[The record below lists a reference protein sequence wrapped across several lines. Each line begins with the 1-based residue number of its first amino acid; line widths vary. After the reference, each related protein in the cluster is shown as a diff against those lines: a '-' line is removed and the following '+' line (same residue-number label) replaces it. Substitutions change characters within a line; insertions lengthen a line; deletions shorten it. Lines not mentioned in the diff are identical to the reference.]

1 MSSDTY
7 TRNYIDNMNK
17 KNNNNSKV
25 ASNGNYIDNRNLAK
39 IVHNRRNNSSD
50 IRKEKIG
57 KESNV
62 NMQDN
67 GDNDALSKLVTQVP
81 QKGNVTKNISR
92 PSTGAVNVDTKG
104 TSDYSMKYLL
114 YLNLN

>member
-17 KNNNNSKV
+17 KNNNNNNNLV
-25 ASNGNYIDNRNLAK
+25 GGTPGNYIDNKNLAK
-39 IVHNRRNNSSD
+39 IVYNRRNNSSD

-57 KESNV
+57 KDNNV
-62 NMQDN
+62 YLQENNETDL
-67 GDNDALSKLVTQVP
+67 LSKLVTQV
-81 QKGNVTKNISR
+81 QKNANTNITTKNISR

-104 TSDYSMKYLL
+104 TSEYAMK
-114 YLNLN
+114 